1 MQTIVQTQPSQIAV
15 FTSQV
20 LTSIDQRNMKCG
32 AVFVD
37 LKRAFDYV
45 DPLLLL
51 QSLHTN
57 YNLNSNLLN
66 ILGSYCTNR
75 SFKISFDEF
84 TSTSYTFSS
93 ACPQGSTL
101 APLLFMLFFDKIDQC
116 IELKYL
122 PFADDLVIY
131 AASQSVDT
139 IVQQLKDS
147 LVALLDWCST
157 NKLIINF
164 SKTKWIL
171 FSKTNKTKICT
182 PVLSVNNQVT
192 EYVKSFKYLGIWMD
206 ESFSFTT
213 HYEHVFHKLCS
224 TSVWIFKLKRLI
236 NHSLFK
242 SILHAFILS
251 LVDYCLPIWGNMHN
265 KFLDKMQSKI
275 IKRKNSA
282 SYYFSK
288 ARKRKKQEK
297 VNVK

>member
-1 MQTIVQTQPSQIAV
+1 
-15 FTSQV
+15 
-20 LTSIDQRNMKCG
+20 
-32 AVFVD
+32 
-37 LKRAFDYV
+37 
-45 DPLLLL
+45 
-51 QSLHTN
+51 
-57 YNLNSNLLN
+57 
-66 ILGSYCTNR
+66 
-75 SFKISFDEF
+75 
-84 TSTSYTFSS
+84 
-93 ACPQGSTL
+93 
-101 APLLFMLFFDKIDQC
+101 ML
-116 IELKYL
+116 
-122 PFADDLVIY
+122 FADDLVIY

-182 PVLSVNNQVT
+182 PVLSVYNQVI
-192 EYVKSFKYLGIWMD
+192 EYVMSFKYLGIWMD
-206 ESFSFTT
+206 ESFSFST
-213 HYEHVFHKLCS
+213 HYEHVFNKLCS

-275 IKRKNSA
+275 NQLLLAYYEPSFFKKHNKPTIVNSLLDKVGILTVRERYKYYILDFTFKTLKFSSNVDDIKTFFE
-282 SYYFSK
+282 FSQSSRRQLLK
-288 ARKRKKQEK
+288 TITHSSKLFEK
-297 VNVK
+297 SIVYQGIKLWNALPVELRDINLSLLSFQRYLTNYLRDSRDDIYVA